1 MVLTRVEK
9 EEVGEKLYEEG
20 KTIREIAKQVHMLL
34 GQIGNSR
41 TNRCS

>member
-20 KTIREIAKQVHMLL
+20 KTIREIAKQVYMLVRQEIVE
-34 GQIGNSR
+34 QIGVHK
-41 TNRCS
+41 